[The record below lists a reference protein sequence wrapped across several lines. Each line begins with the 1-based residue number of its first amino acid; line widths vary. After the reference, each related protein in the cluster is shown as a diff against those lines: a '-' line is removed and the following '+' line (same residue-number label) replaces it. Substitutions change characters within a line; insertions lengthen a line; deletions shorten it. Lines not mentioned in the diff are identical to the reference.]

1 MYQGGTLFMSDP
13 FENLKEF
20 KDKIDKFNI
29 DAHKISDIK
38 KDFEKFKK
46 MQEDFK
52 HIQEMFSKLDKI

>member
-1 MYQGGTLFMSDP
+1 MSDP